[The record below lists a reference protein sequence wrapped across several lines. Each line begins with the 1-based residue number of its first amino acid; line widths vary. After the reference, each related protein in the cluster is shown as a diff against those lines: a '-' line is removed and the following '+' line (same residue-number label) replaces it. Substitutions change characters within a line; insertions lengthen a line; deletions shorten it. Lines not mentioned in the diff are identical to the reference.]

1 MTTQITFLLV
11 VIIACITLLL
21 MHGLSLHHNKI
32 DDKIRTD
39 TIRRQLISL
48 SNEVANN
55 KMSNKDIFIR
65 LNRII
70 DIFYT

>member
-1 MTTQITFLLV
+1 MTTQITILLV
-11 VIIACITLLL
+11 VIIACATLLL
-21 MHGLSLHHNKI
+21 MHWLSLHHNKT
-32 DDKIRTD
+32 DDKIRIN